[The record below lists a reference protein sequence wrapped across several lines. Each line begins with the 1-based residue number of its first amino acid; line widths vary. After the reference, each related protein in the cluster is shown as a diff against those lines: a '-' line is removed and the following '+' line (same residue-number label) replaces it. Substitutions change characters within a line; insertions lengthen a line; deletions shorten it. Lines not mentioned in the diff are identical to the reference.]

1 MASVLGHYKHN
12 FLSFVI
18 VSARTEMN
26 WPTHGKIEFRN
37 VSLSYDEDA
46 DPVVNCISFTIEAGE
61 KVQFNS
67 LPTSV
72 VC

>member
-1 MASVLGHYKHN
+1 MFTN
-12 FLSFVI
+12 TFLTFVI

-37 VSLSYDEDA
+37 VSLSYDEEA

-61 KVQFNS
+61 KVHF
-67 LPTSV
+67 
-72 VC
+72 

>member
-1 MASVLGHYKHN
+1 M
-12 FLSFVI
+12 
-18 VSARTEMN
+18 SARTEMN

-37 VSLSYDEDA
+37 VSLSYDEEA

-61 KVQFNS
+61 KVYFYS

-72 VC
+72 MC